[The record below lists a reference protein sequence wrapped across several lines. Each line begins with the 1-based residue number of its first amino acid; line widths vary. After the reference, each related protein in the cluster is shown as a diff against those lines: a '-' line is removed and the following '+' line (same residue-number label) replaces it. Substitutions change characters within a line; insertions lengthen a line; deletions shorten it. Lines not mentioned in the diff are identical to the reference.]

1 MNRNTRPAVGRTPA
15 EQIQRR
21 DFLAAAG
28 SAVAVAGLSPL
39 WAVAKDPAPASAV
52 ATKKAAGTPE
62 SLVKVLYDT
71 FTEEQRKAVCFDWDY
86 QHPTKGLL
94 RTRVDNNWNIT
105 PQFLAGGISNPKNP
119 RAPVDFSVKFY
130 TDEQRD
136 IVRALWEGL
145 ITPEWQPKI
154 DQQLTDDAGGFGH
167 EQSIA
172 MFGKPGDD
180 KYEFVMTGRHMTI
193 RCDGNTA
200 DHVAFGGPIFY
211 GHAADGEFNEKAD
224 HPNNVFWPQAL
235 AANKL
240 YQMLDGKQQKL
251 ALIAKAPREQA
262 VAFRGQSDIP
272 GLPVSELSG
281 DQKEHMQKVLALLV
295 EPYRKSDKD
304 EALAALKKQGGLDK
318 CTLSF
323 YQEGDLGNDKVWDNW
338 RLEGPA
344 FVWHF
349 RGTPHVHVWVNV
361 ADDPSV
367 KTNT

>member
-1 MNRNTRPAVGRTPA
+1 MNHDKHQAAGRNTSAGVP
-15 EQIQRR
+15 RR
-21 DFLAAAG
+21 DFLATAAVVTG
-28 SAVAVAGLSPL
+28 SAAAAASGLGPL
-39 WAVAKDPAPASAV
+39 WAIAKDVPPAA
-52 ATKKAAGTPE
+52 KKPTGTPE

-71 FTEEQRKAVCFDWDY
+71 LTDAQKKAVCFDWNY
-86 QHPTKGLL
+86 QHPQKGLL
-94 RTRVDNNWNIT
+94 RTRVENNWNIT
-105 PQFLAGGISNPKNP
+105 PQFLAGGVLDPATRK
-119 RAPVDFSVKFY
+119 VDSSIKFY
-130 TDEQRD
+130 TGDQQA
-136 IVRALWEGL
+136 IVRSLWEGL

-154 DQQLTDDAGGFGH
+154 DKQLDDDAGGFGH

-172 MFGKPGDD
+172 FFGKPGDD

-200 DHVAFGGPIFY
+200 DSVAFGGPIFY
-211 GHAADGEFNEKAD
+211 GHAADGEFNEKPD
-224 HPNNVFWPQAL
+224 HPNNVFWPQAQ

-240 YQMLDGKQQKL
+240 YTMLDGKQQKL

-262 VAFRGQSDIP
+262 VAFRGPSEIP
-272 GLPVSELSG
+272 GLPISEMSA
-281 DQKEHMQKVLALLV
+281 DQREHMQKVLALLV
-295 EPYRKSDKD
+295 EPYRTSDKD

-361 ADDPSV
+361 ADDPNV